1 MTESELPVRFGADG
15 LVPAVITDATDGKV
29 LMIGFMNHDALTAT
43 RETGYVH
50 FWSRSRGELWKK
62 GGTSGHVQRVESIA
76 INCDQNALLIEAR
89 QTGAVCHDGYPTCFY
104 RRLEPDNT
112 LTVTHDR
119 RFDPRDV
126 YGNGAGLAGTT
137 RRWWGAYET
146 LCDTDLEGKSAT
158 SRMLRAKD
166 DRITPRIADELL
178 ELAGALDGSHRHVD
192 ISSDVALEAGQVC
205 YWVALRCVRDHL
217 TWDEV
222 RPDRALDPAV
232 APAGLS
238 LSAVGALLRHA
249 AGEWPTVEGDLTAS
263 FAHETLSRVRE
274 VCALVGVSPATLVE
288 ADLRELRTRHYLD
301 DYFAASDAA
310 TG

>member
-1 MTESELPVRFGADG
+1 
-15 LVPAVITDATDGKV
+15 
-29 LMIGFMNHDALTAT
+29 
-43 RETGYVH
+43 
-50 FWSRSRGELWKK
+50 LWKK
-62 GGTSGHVQRVESIA
+62 GGTSGHVQQVESIA
-76 INCDQNALLIEAR
+76 VNCDQNALLIEAH

-104 RRLEPDNT
+104 RRLETDNS

-119 RFDPRDV
+119 WFDPRDV
-126 YGNGAGLAGTT
+126 YGKGAGLAATT

-146 LCDTDLEGKSAT
+146 LRDTNLEAQSAT
-158 SRMLRAKD
+158 SRLLRARD

-178 ELAGALDGSHRHVD
+178 ELAGALDGTHRHVD

-205 YWVALRCVRDHL
+205 YWVALRCVRDRL
-217 TWDEV
+217 AWDDV
-222 RPDRALDPAV
+222 RPDRALNSAV

-249 AGEWPTVEGDLTAS
+249 ADEWPTLTRCDELAS
-263 FAHETLSRVRE
+263 FAHDTLSRVRE
-274 VCALVGVSPATLVE
+274 ACTLVGVSPATLIE

-310 TG
+310 AG